1 MSVRRR
7 RSRWWTGIAAG
18 CVLILM
24 IGGLVRAWTGSAKPI
39 APEKIVRVERGKI
52 ARSVVAVG
60 RVEPRSK
67 VELKSKANGIIKALA
82 VDVGANVTVGQ
93 VLAELDKEYLEAQL
107 REARATKDAEAA
119 NLQVATA
126 AESKARIEAANPELE
141 FARRDHDRLKALF
154 AEKVASQQALDE
166 AEKTHAVSLNRRQLL
181 EAAAESA
188 AALVT
193 QARARVA
200 SAQAAVERAEEDLRN
215 ATIRS
220 PIQGVVLTRD
230 RELGDAVS
238 SILNLGSAATLIMT
252 LGDVSSVYVEGQV
265 DEADVGK
272 IRVDLP
278 VRTTVESY
286 PGETFEG
293 QVTRIAPMG
302 KAKDNVTT
310 FDVRV
315 SIANPAGKL
324 RVNMSAN
331 AEIVLEDRTNVL
343 LIPEAAIVR
352 DRTGKTSVQLR
363 DASAKTGFRSVP
375 VKTGISNGQRTE
387 VLEGVTEGAEIV
399 LP

>member
-18 CVLILM
+18 CVLILL

-39 APEKIVRVERGKI
+39 SPEKLVRVERGKI
-52 ARSVVAVG
+52 SRSVVAVG

-82 VDVGANVTVGQ
+82 VDVGAEVRVGQ

-126 AESKARIEAANPELE
+126 AEAKARIEAANPDLE
-141 FARRDHDRLKALF
+141 FARRDHDRLKTLF
-154 AEKVASQQALDE
+154 AEKIASQQALDE

-181 EAAAESA
+181 EAAADSA

-343 LIPEAAIVR
+343 LVSEAALVR
-352 DRTGKTSVQLR
+352 DRSGKTSLQLR
-363 DASAKTGFRSVP
+363 DPAAKSGFRSVP

-387 VLEGVTEGAEIV
+387 LLEGVTEGAEIV

>member
-18 CVLILM
+18 CVLILL
-24 IGGLVRAWTGSAKPI
+24 IGGLLRAWTGSAKPI
-39 APEKIVRVERGKI
+39 SPEKIVRVERGKI

-82 VDVGANVTVGQ
+82 VDVGAEVRVGQ

-126 AESKARIEAANPELE
+126 AEAKARIEAANPDLE
-141 FARRDHDRLKALF
+141 FARRDHDRLKTLF
-154 AEKVASQQALDE
+154 AEKIASQQALDE

-181 EAAAESA
+181 EAAADSA

-220 PIQGVVLTRD
+220 PIRGVVLTRD

-343 LIPEAAIVR
+343 LVSEAALVR
-352 DRTGKTSVQLR
+352 DRSGKTSLQLR
-363 DASAKTGFRSVP
+363 DPAAKSGFRSVP

-387 VLEGVTEGAEIV
+387 LLEGVTEGAEIV